1 MSQLKLITK
10 IMSPIAANWRIKI
23 ASTQIFVDW
32 IVKTFCL
39 SLLLLVSAC
48 QQQSKPE
55 KKLNQ
60 NNANITKV
68 ENRLILNNAILEQSN
83 DRGQILWKI
92 KADRTIYSPDRQ
104 VARLE
109 NIVANIFQDGEMVL
123 RISGKTGEINQDGQ
137 EMLLKDQIIA
147 TDLRTQAV
155 IRASEA
161 WWYPEKDL
169 LIVRRNLTGNHPKLN
184 LWANEARY
192 FPSQQRLE
200 LRGQIVAIM
209 SDPPLQMKAD
219 YLYWEMAQQKA
230 IAEPPPD
237 PFSEYRPPE
246 ISRYKNNTITDQV
259 SADRIIVD
267 LNTNTARLQENVQ
280 LKSLDPPLQIATNS
294 VIWKYQQGLIIADRP
309 VEIVDTQ
316 AQITITGNQGQ
327 MDLEREIAHLQGG
340 VRAINSRQPAKLY
353 SNELIWKI
361 PNQTVEATGN
371 VIYQQADPEFNV
383 AGAKAVGQLANNQ
396 VIVIG
401 DKDNK
406 VLTTIF
412 P

>member
-1 MSQLKLITK
+1 
-10 IMSPIAANWRIKI
+10 MSPIPKNWSIKI
-23 ASTQIFVDW
+23 ASTQLFADQV
-32 IVKTFCL
+32 VKTFCL

-55 KKLNQ
+55 KKLKQ
-60 NNANITKV
+60 NTATIAKV
-68 ENRLILNNAILEQSN
+68 ENRLILNNATLKQSN
-83 DRGQILWKI
+83 DQGQILWKI
-92 KADRTIYSPDRQ
+92 KADRTIYNPDRK

-137 EMLLKDQIIA
+137 EMLLKDEIIA

-155 IRASEA
+155 IQASEA

-169 LIVRRNLTGNHPKLN
+169 LIVRRDLTGNHPKLN

-200 LRGQIVAIM
+200 LRGQIVAVM
-209 SDPPLQMKAD
+209 PDPPLQMKAE

-237 PFSEYRPPE
+237 PFSEYHPPE
-246 ISRYKNNTITDQV
+246 ISHYKNDTITEQV

-267 LNTNTARLQENVQ
+267 LNTNTAKLQNNVQ
-280 LKSLDPPLQIATNS
+280 LKSVDPPLQIATNS
-294 VIWKYQQGLIIADRP
+294 VIWKYQQGMILADQP
-309 VEIVDTQ
+309 VKIVDPQ
-316 AQITITGNQGQ
+316 AQITITGNRGQ
-327 MDLEREIAHLQGG
+327 MDLEAEIAHLQGG

-353 SNELIWKI
+353 SNELLWKI
-361 PNQTVEATGN
+361 PNQTVEAIGN
-371 VIYQQADPEFNV
+371 VIYQQANPEFNV
-383 AGAKAVGQLANNQ
+383 AGAKAVGQFANNE

-401 DKDNK
+401 EKDNR